1 MRRIEFDKEQIE
13 DIRQKIEGGI
23 SQDNVASE
31 YKVSKS
37 VIRRVC
43 NENNICLRSIQE
55 ANKTEIPED
64 IAEKIIYNYCVLKK
78 GLIPS
83 GQPYG
88 VSQFLVERIL
98 KEHGIRKR
106 TYVESKDMLRKY
118 SVNDNYFKTQT
129 HNMAYIMGFIASD
142 GNIAKT
148 ENRIEIFLNKKD
160 IEILEKINKEIEN
173 TRPVKTYKRSDGHD
187 DMAKI
192 WTNSSTMKKDL
203 AHYNIVPAKT
213 FILKPPEFLDKQYAI
228 SYIRGYFDGDGSIFL
243 AHNCPIWRIGSASR
257 PILDWMRAYLA
268 EEYGIVNNK
277 IYYSKDTA
285 NNDFYYLQYSSKD
298 KLNKLYDALYAPGGL
313 YLQRKYDTFTR
324 LVK

>member
-1 MRRIEFDKEQIE
+1 MRRIEFSKEQIE
-13 DIRQKIEGGI
+13 DIRQKIENGV
-23 SQDNVASE
+23 SQDNVANE
-31 YKVSKS
+31 YGVSRP
-37 VIRRVC
+37 VIIRIC
-43 NENNICLRSIQE
+43 KENNIHTRSIQE
-55 ANKTEIPED
+55 ANKTKIPEE
-64 IAEKIIYNYCVLKK
+64 IEEKIIYNYCVLKK

-88 VSQFLVERIL
+88 VSQFIVERIL

-106 TYVESKDMLRKY
+106 TYAESKDMLRKY
-118 SVNDNYFKTQT
+118 TVNDNYFKTQT
-129 HNMAYIMGFIASD
+129 HNMAYIMGLIAAD
-142 GNIAKT
+142 GNIAKR
-148 ENRIEIFLNKKD
+148 ENRIEIYLNKKD

-173 TRPVKTYKRSDGHD
+173 SRPVKTYKRSDGHD

-243 AHNCPIWRIGSASR
+243 SCNNPIWRIGSASK
-257 PILDWMRAYLA
+257 PILEWMRTYLA
-268 EEYGIVNNK
+268 EEYGIINNK
-277 IYYSKDTA
+277 IYNEKNSM
-285 NNDFYYLQYSSKD
+285 NNDFYILQYSSKD

-313 YLQRKYDTFTR
+313 YLQRKYDRFTQ